1 MNMSAKPH
9 FLGAPFDW
17 THSEKLNTQRLHI
30 RHMLTTL
37 FHYNDPHTSKKQNQH
52 EMKITAFLLEEQ
64 DDHIRTA
71 KNSSLMAFL
80 WESTVSCHNME
91 HRYVCMH
98 TCKSGEH
105 LPLFAE
111 EPSTP
116 SYVLP
121 ASVY

>member
-1 MNMSAKPH
+1 MPH
-9 FLGAPFDW
+9 FHW

-30 RHMLTTL
+30 RHILTTL
-37 FHYNDPHTSKKQNQH
+37 FHYNDPHTSKKQNQQ
-52 EMKITAFLLEEQ
+52 EMKRTAFLLEEQ

-91 HRYVCMH
+91 HPYVCMH

-111 EPSTP
+111 EPNTP